1 MRHQAGELHVRLWL
15 TVGAWIM
22 TADRTVTEPIAADIA
37 IVGGGLAGSLAA
49 AVLARAGHR
58 IALIDKR
65 AVYPDEFRVEK
76 IGGPQLAMLR
86 KLGFLNALETIACRY
101 DRVLNIRE
109 GKVVDVSVGQAYGFP
124 YADLVAM
131 ARSQLP
137 DPSGL
142 IVDEVIAISSSDDVQ
157 HLELASGRRVTARL
171 VVLATGMAGALGYKL
186 GIRRRVLAE
195 RHSVSFG
202 FTIARQDGSPFD
214 FEALTCYGERT
225 ADGIDYLSLFPVR
238 AGMRANLFMFRDPT
252 DPIMR
257 ELRREPEATLLRLLP
272 GLRPYLG
279 DFRVIDRV
287 QNWVM
292 DLTVVEGHL
301 QPGIVLI
308 GDAYQTNCPAA
319 GTGVARLLV
328 DVDRLCTEHAPRW
341 LMTPGMGREKIAQ
354 FYSDRDKIAADQ
366 QSLKMARFREALTS
380 RNDIG
385 WDVRRRLHFLR
396 RSLAHRVD
404 QMHPGWLG
412 RVRGALRA

>member
-1 MRHQAGELHVRLWL
+1 
-15 TVGAWIM
+15 M
-22 TADRTVTEPIAADIA
+22 TTDRARIEANATDIA

-58 IALIDKR
+58 VALVDKR
-65 AVYPDEFRVEK
+65 RVHPEEFRVEK
-76 IGGPQLAMLR
+76 IGGQQLEMLR
-86 KLGFLNALETIACRY
+86 KLGFLHALESVACGY

-109 GKVVDVSVGQAYGFP
+109 GKVVDVSVGQAYGFS

-137 DPSGL
+137 DPSDL
-142 IVDEVIAISSSDDVQ
+142 IVDEVTAIRSSDDIQ
-157 HLELASGRRVTARL
+157 HIELASGRRLDARL
-171 VVLATGMAGALGYKL
+171 VVLATGMAGVLSYKL
-186 GIRRRVLAE
+186 GIKRRVLAE

-202 FTIARQDGSPFD
+202 FTIARKDGAPFD
-214 FEALTCYGERT
+214 FDALTCYGERT

-257 ELRREPEATLLRLLP
+257 ELRREPEATVLRLLP
-272 GLRPYLG
+272 GLRPHLG
-279 DFRVIDRV
+279 DFRVTDKV

-301 QPGIVLI
+301 QPGVVLI
-308 GDAYQTNCPAA
+308 GDAFQTNCPAA

-341 LMTPGMGREKIAQ
+341 LATPGMGTEKISQ
-354 FYSDRDKIAADQ
+354 FYSDPDKLAADQ
-366 QSLKMARFREALTS
+366 RSLKMAHFRQALTS

-385 WDVRRRLHFLR
+385 WDLRRRLHFLR
-396 RSLAHRVD
+396 RSLTHRVD

>member
-1 MRHQAGELHVRLWL
+1 
-15 TVGAWIM
+15 M
-22 TADRTVTEPIAADIA
+22 TADSNVPEPIAAAGPSTIVADIA

-58 IALIDKR
+58 VALVDKR

-76 IGGPQLAMLR
+76 IGGHQLEMLR
-86 KLGFLNALETIACRY
+86 RLGFLDALDNVACRY
-101 DRVLNIRE
+101 DQVLNIRE
-109 GKVVDVSVGQAYGFP
+109 GKVVDVSVGRAYGLA

-137 DPSGL
+137 DPSSL
-142 IVDEVIAISSSDDVQ
+142 IVDEVTAVNCSDDVQ
-157 HLELASGRRVTARL
+157 HIELASGRRITARL
-171 VVLATGMAGALGYKL
+171 VVLATGMAGVLGYKL
-186 GIRRRVLAE
+186 GIKRRVLAE

-202 FTIARQDGSPFD
+202 FTIARRDDAPFD

-257 ELRREPEATLLRLLP
+257 ELRREPEATVLRLLP

-279 DFRVIDRV
+279 DFHVTDRV

-292 DLTVVEGHL
+292 DLSVVEGHL
-301 QPGIVLI
+301 QPGVVLI
-308 GDAYQTNCPAA
+308 GDAFQTNCPAA

-328 DVDRLCTEHAPRW
+328 DVERLCTAYAPRW
-341 LMTPGMGREKIAQ
+341 LMTEGISQEKISE
-354 FYSDRDKIAADQ
+354 FYSDPDKVAADQ
-366 QSLKMARFREALTS
+366 QSLKMARFRQALTS

-396 RSLAHRVD
+396 RSITHRVD
-404 QMHPGWLG
+404 QMRPGWLAH
-412 RVRGALRA
+412 VRSALRA

>member
-1 MRHQAGELHVRLWL
+1 
-15 TVGAWIM
+15 M
-22 TADRTVTEPIAADIA
+22 TADRTVIEPIATAESSSTAADIA

-49 AVLARAGHR
+49 AVLARGGHR
-58 IALIDKR
+58 IVLIEKR
-65 AVYPDEFRVEK
+65 AVHPDEFRVEK
-76 IGGPQLAMLR
+76 IGGHQLALLR
-86 KLGFLNALETIACRY
+86 ELGFLDALEKVACRY

-109 GKVVDVSVGQAYGFP
+109 GKVVDVSVGQAYGFS

-131 ARSQLP
+131 ARSQIP
-137 DPSGL
+137 DSASL
-142 IVDEVIAISSSDDVQ
+142 IVDEVTAISSSGDVQ
-157 HLELASGRRVTARL
+157 HLELAAGRRVTARL
-171 VVLATGMAGALGYKL
+171 AVLATGMAAALAYKL
-186 GIRRRVLAE
+186 GIKRRVLAE

-202 FTIARQDGSPFD
+202 FTIARRDGRPFD

-238 AGMRANLFMFRDPT
+238 TGMRANLFMFRDPT

-279 DFRVIDRV
+279 DFRVTDKV

-301 QPGIVLI
+301 QPGVVLI
-308 GDAYQTNCPAA
+308 GDAFQTNCPAA

-328 DVDRLCTEHAPRW
+328 DVDRLCTEYAPRW
-341 LMTPGMGREKIAQ
+341 LATSGMGQDKISQ

-366 QSLKMARFREALTS
+366 QSLKMARFRQALTS

-396 RSLAHRVD
+396 RSLTHRVD